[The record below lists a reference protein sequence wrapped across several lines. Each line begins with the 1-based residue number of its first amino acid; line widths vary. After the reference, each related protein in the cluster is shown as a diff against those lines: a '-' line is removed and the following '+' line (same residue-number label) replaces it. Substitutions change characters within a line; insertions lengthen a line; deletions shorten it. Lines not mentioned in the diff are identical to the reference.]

1 MTSMTSKTKALLFI
15 FGAAICFSL
24 MNILAKIVG
33 QRGVPFLE
41 IAFTRALVSL
51 LLVYAYMLL
60 KKQSFSINNKKAL
73 SVRIFFGVTAMFAVF
88 YALTH
93 MPLAESVTL
102 FNTRP
107 IFIAL
112 LGWLWLKE
120 KPTTKTI
127 ASIIIAFMGVW
138 LIFNPDTQYFESTLL
153 ALYAGIAMAIAMLA
167 LRKLGAS
174 DQPLPI
180 IFYFSLWATLGTLIF
195 GFKSFILPDPTSLV
209 LLTLMGII
217 VTFAQV
223 LMTWAYALTQAA
235 IVGAGSSIAVV
246 ISAFFGV
253 FFFKETLEPQA
264 LLGITLVVA
273 SCLVL
278 LKTRPHPHQP

>member
-1 MTSMTSKTKALLFI
+1 MTSKTKALLFI

-41 IAFTRALVSL
+41 IAFARALVSL
-51 LLVYAYMLL
+51 LLIYAYMLL
-60 KKQSFSINNKKAL
+60 KKQSFAIKNKKAL
-73 SVRIFFGVTAMFAVF
+73 SIRIFFGVTAMFAVF

-120 KPTTKTI
+120 KPSTKTST
-127 ASIIIAFMGVW
+127 SIVIAFIGVW
-138 LIFNPDTQYFESTLL
+138 LIFNPDTQYFKSTLL

-167 LRKLGAS
+167 LRKLGTS

-180 IFYFSLWATLGTLIF
+180 ILYFSLWATLGTLIF
-195 GFKSFILPDPTSLV
+195 GFSSFVLLDPTSLM
-209 LLTLMGII
+209 LLILMGAT
-217 VTFAQV
+217 VTLAQV
-223 LMTWAYALTQAA
+223 LMTRAYALTQAA

-246 ISAFFGV
+246 VSVLFGV
-253 FFFKETLEPQA
+253 FFFHETLSSQA
-264 LLGITLVVA
+264 VLGIALVVT
-273 SCLVL
+273 SCLAL
-278 LKTRPHPHQP
+278 LKTRRHHHQA

>member
-1 MTSMTSKTKALLFI
+1 
-15 FGAAICFSL
+15 
-24 MNILAKIVG
+24 MNVLVKLVG
-33 QRGVPFLE
+33 QRGIPFLE
-41 IAFTRALVSL
+41 IAFARALISL
-51 LLVYAYMLL
+51 CLIYPYMLIR
-60 KKQSFSINNKKAL
+60 KQSFRIHNKKAL

-112 LGWLWLKE
+112 LGWIWLKE
-120 KPTTKTI
+120 KPTIKTI
-127 ASIIIAFMGVW
+127 VSITVAFIGIW
-138 LIFNPDTQYFESTLL
+138 LIFNPNTQYFQSTLL

-174 DQPLPI
+174 DEPLPI
-180 IFYFSLWATLGTLIF
+180 ILYFSLWAALGTLFF
-195 GFKSFILPDPTSLV
+195 GFKSFVIPDGTSLG
-209 LLTLMGII
+209 LLMLMGVI
-217 VTFAQV
+217 VTIAQV

-246 ISAFFGV
+246 ISALFGTLFFN
-253 FFFKETLEPQA
+253 ETITIPA
-264 LLGITLVVA
+264 LSGITLVVT
-273 SCLVL
+273 SCIAL
-278 LKTRPHPHQP
+278 LRTRTRHECS